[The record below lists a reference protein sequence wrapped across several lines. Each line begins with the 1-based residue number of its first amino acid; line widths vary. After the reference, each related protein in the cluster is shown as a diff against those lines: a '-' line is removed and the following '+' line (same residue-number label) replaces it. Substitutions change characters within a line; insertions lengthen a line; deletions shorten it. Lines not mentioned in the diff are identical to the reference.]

1 MPDELEDN
9 KVEGGEESD
18 ELDEKPELPKEP
30 ADKNEE
36 IAVQVQSREEKKR
49 NRFKEVADRAE
60 RAERAA
66 EEARR
71 EAQEARALHQRQ
83 LATPQDQSRQ
93 AENPLHKRLRD
104 IDEATRHLHK
114 EYQTVA
120 SARTLTDQEQAYY
133 EERAQALQTAKMAAV
148 SEATRQPVN
157 EQEMFR
163 RWKWNDFTSKHSDI
177 FGDQKKINWAIGRWH
192 QLVGGE
198 GLADS
203 EENAER
209 ILDEARVKFGIKP
222 RRAVANGDAATRARL
237 SGISSQGGASSGDL
251 EGGAVKMGKRER
263 QMAEELYDKLPP
275 REAWQKW
282 ANGPGKRAAQ
292 KMAARK

>member
-1 MPDELEDN
+1 MADEFEDN
-9 KVEGGEESD
+9 KVEGTESEAEEV
-18 ELDEKPELPKEP
+18 EEKPPLPPEP
-30 ADKNEE
+30 ADRNEE
-36 IAVQVQSREEKKR
+36 IAVPISREEKKR
-49 NRFKEVADRAE
+49 NRFKEVAERAE

-83 LATPQDQSRQ
+83 LQTPQDQSRQ
-93 AENPLHKRLRD
+93 APNPHDQRLRD
-104 IDEATRHLHK
+104 IDLATRQLHK
-114 EYQTVA
+114 EYETVA
-120 SARTLTDQEQAYY
+120 SSRKLTDQEQAYY

-148 SEATRQPVN
+148 AERTRQPID
-157 EQEMFR
+157 EQEMYR
-163 RWKWNDFTSKHSDI
+163 RWKWNDFTTKHGDI
-177 FGDQKKINWAIGRWH
+177 FGDQKKVAWAIGRWH

-198 GLADS
+198 GLADT

-209 ILDEARVKFGIKP
+209 ILDEARVKFGMKP
-222 RRAVANGDAATRARL
+222 RRAMANGDAATKARL
-237 SGISSQGGASSGDL
+237 SGISSQGGASTGDI

-282 ANGPGKRAAQ
+282 ANGPGKRAAMKQ
-292 KMAARK
+292 MSRK